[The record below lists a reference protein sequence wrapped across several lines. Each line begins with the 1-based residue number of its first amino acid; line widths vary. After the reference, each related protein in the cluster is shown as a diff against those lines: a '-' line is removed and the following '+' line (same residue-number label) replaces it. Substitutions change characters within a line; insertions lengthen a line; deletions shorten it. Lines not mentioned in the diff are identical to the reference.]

1 MPNNKRYTLEEA
13 AAEIGFRVDDLT
25 ATLPDAGIN
34 LAAPGHE
41 DDTISEE
48 EFLRLG
54 HLIEQIKQLG
64 SGLV

>member
-1 MPNNKRYTLEEA
+1 MPNTRRYTLEEA
-13 AAEIGFRVDDLT
+13 AAKIGFRVDDLA

-34 LAAPGHE
+34 LAALGHE
-41 DDTISEE
+41 GDTMSEA

>member
-1 MPNNKRYTLEEA
+1 MPNNRRYTL
-13 AAEIGFRVDDLT
+13 DDLA

-41 DDTISEE
+41 DDTMSEE

-54 HLIEQIKQLG
+54 HIIEQIKQLG
-64 SGLV
+64 IGLV

>member
-1 MPNNKRYTLEEA
+1 MEEA
-13 AAEIGFRVDDLT
+13 AAEIGFRADDLA

-41 DDTISEE
+41 DGTLSEAE
-48 EFLRLG
+48 VARLR
-54 HLIEQIKQLG
+54 HLIEQIKQSG